1 MNPAGGMNALRQ
13 YWEQL
18 QARERRI
25 LSFGGG
31 AAAVL
36 LLYALVWDPFTARI
50 AQLENSVGAQ
60 RATLAWMQQAAVEAR
75 SLRGSTGSGGRSLLA
90 LSDETAKA
98 HDLGAAVKRVQPD
111 GQHTVRVWLE
121 GAAFDDLLRWL
132 DTLSG
137 RHGLRIAALNVEH
150 LPNTPG
156 KVNAR
161 LTLESAP

>member
-1 MNPAGGMNALRQ
+1 MNALRQ

-25 LSFGGG
+25 LSFGGA

-36 LLYALVWDPFTARI
+36 LLYALVWDPFTSRI
-50 AQLENSVGAQ
+50 AQLENSVTAQ

-75 SLRGSTGSGGRSLLA
+75 SLRSLRGSAGAGAGGRSLLA

-98 HDLGAAVKRVQPD
+98 HGLGAAVKRVQPD

-132 DTLSG
+132 DTVAG
-137 RHGLRIAALNVEH
+137 RHGIRIAALNVEH